1 MRFRLALD
9 ESKEYDKS
17 LEVDGIKFVLD
28 PFAAA
33 LIEGIQIDYDD
44 IVEDDFIVTNT
55 NGYNSSC

>member
-9 ESKEYDKS
+9 EPKDYDKKVV
-17 LEVDGIKFVLD
+17 ERGITFLMD

-33 LIEGIQIDYDD
+33 FIEGINIDYDD

-55 NGYNSSC
+55 AGPNSSC